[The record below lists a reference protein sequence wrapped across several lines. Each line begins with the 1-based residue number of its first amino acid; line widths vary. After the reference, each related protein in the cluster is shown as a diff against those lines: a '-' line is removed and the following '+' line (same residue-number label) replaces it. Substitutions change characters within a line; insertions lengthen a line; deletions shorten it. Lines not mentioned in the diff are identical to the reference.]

1 MTDGS
6 VSDLFWKPVPA
17 YAWVRRLFIEVLW
30 GMARMGTS
38 WGLWPAEYGK
48 GNSVYRRW
56 AAWCDRGVW
65 PRLMAYLQTDSDR
78 STVRRDSTVGRA
90 PVSAVG
96 APRHK
101 EADPARGRS
110 RSGFRTWFPS

>member
-17 YAWVRRLFIEVLW
+17 SAWVRRLFIEALC

-38 WGLWPAEYGK
+38 WCPWPAEYGK

-56 AAWCDRGVW
+56 AHGCDQGAW
-65 PRLMAYLQTDSDR
+65 PRLLAYRQADPDR
-78 STVRRDSTVGRA
+78 SAVRRDSAAGTAGAASA
-90 PVSAVG
+90 PGSH
-96 APRHK
+96 P
-101 EADPARGRS
+101 DRS
-110 RSGFRTWFPS
+110 TGPSPPCACS